1 MDGEKTKR
9 NEFLF
14 DLCKL
19 IFRLYIHSA
28 IGEHRTTI
36 GKVWLHHAIYSIVY
50 VEK

>member
-1 MDGEKTKR
+1 MVKKQSEIKSYSI
-9 NEFLF
+9 
-14 DLCKL
+14 CKL